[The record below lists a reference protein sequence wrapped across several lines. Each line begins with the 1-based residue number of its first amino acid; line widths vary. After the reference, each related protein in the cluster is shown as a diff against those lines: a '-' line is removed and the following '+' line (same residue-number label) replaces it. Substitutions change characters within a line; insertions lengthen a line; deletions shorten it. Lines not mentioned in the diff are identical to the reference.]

1 MLHPSQFEV
10 GDAWIAFRLNDRP
23 IVTLEDG
30 SFNCVSI
37 MDAASCYVFGAEMV
51 PGAGGGDMS
60 QLHARRLLQAALSKS
75 ERYPAT
81 MFVPEGQFQGA
92 LAAEAARK
100 SIAVVSVP
108 ESQLLVFTGEAIA
121 GYREHMQGKSGRE
134 A

>member
-1 MLHPSQFEV
+1 LLHPSQFEV

-37 MDAASCYVFGAEMV
+37 MDAASCYICGAEMV
-51 PGAGGGDMS
+51 PAAGDEDMS

-92 LAAEAARK
+92 LATEAARK
-100 SIAVVSVP
+100 SITVVSVP

>member
-37 MDAASCYVFGAEMV
+37 MDAASCYIFDAAMV
-51 PGAGGGDMS
+51 PTAADEAMS
-60 QLHARRLLQAALSKS
+60 QFHARRLLQAALSKS
-75 ERYPAT
+75 GRYPAT
-81 MFVPEGQFQGA
+81 MFVPEGQFQAA

-100 SIAVVSVP
+100 SISVVSVP

-121 GYREHMQGKSGRE
+121 GYREHMRGKGGSE

>member
-1 MLHPSQFEV
+1 VLHPSQFEV

-23 IVTLEDG
+23 IATLEDG

-37 MDAASCYVFGAEMV
+37 MDAASCYIFGAEMV
-51 PGAGGGDMS
+51 PAEDEKMS
-60 QLHARRLLQAALSKS
+60 QFHARRLLQAALSKS

-100 SIAVVSVP
+100 SITVVSVP

-121 GYREHMQGKSGRE
+121 GYREHMQGKSGSE

>member
-1 MLHPSQFEV
+1 M
-10 GDAWIAFRLNDRP
+10 
-23 IVTLEDG
+23 VTLEDG

-37 MDAASCYVFGAEMV
+37 MDAASCYIFGAEIV

-100 SIAVVSVP
+100 SIAVVSVL

-121 GYREHMQGKSGRE
+121 GYREHMQGKTGRE

>member
-1 MLHPSQFEV
+1 
-10 GDAWIAFRLNDRP
+10 
-23 IVTLEDG
+23 
-30 SFNCVSI
+30 
-37 MDAASCYVFGAEMV
+37 MDAASCYIFGAEMV
-51 PGAGGGDMS
+51 PTVGDEDMS
-60 QLHARRLLQAALSKS
+60 QFHARRLLQAALSKS

-100 SIAVVSVP
+100 SIVVVSVP

-121 GYREHMQGKSGRE
+121 GYREHMRGKSGRE